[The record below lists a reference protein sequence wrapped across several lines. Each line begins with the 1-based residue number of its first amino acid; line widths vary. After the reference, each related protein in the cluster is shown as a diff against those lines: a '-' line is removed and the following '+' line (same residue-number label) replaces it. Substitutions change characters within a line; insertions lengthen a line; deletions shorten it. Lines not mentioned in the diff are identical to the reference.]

1 MQDDLFNPT
10 LRQKFEEFHNNN
22 PEVYQQLVKLAL
34 DLKRKGR
41 ARYGIKGLFE
51 VVRWHRAMST
61 TANAGF
67 KLNNN
72 HTAYYARMIMDN
84 WNELD
89 GFFHLRKVGS

>member
-1 MQDDLFNPT
+1 MQDDLFNST
-10 LRQKFEEFHNNN
+10 LREKFEEFHDNN
-22 PEVYQQLVKLAL
+22 PEVYQQLVNLAL
-34 DLKRKGR
+34 DLKRRGR
-41 ARYGIKGLFE
+41 TKYGIKGLFE

-61 TANAGF
+61 TASDGF

-84 WNELD
+84 FNELD